1 MYLLHQLAIDYYQGI
16 WAVHAGNSGSA
27 MWPRKGS
34 ELDLGAEEFD
44 KEAKVS
50 WSVWFLIFDTS
61 HKVYFKSKMISLSLK
76 LQSEHSCLIALLI
89 INHLN
94 YQSL

>member
-16 WAVHAGNSGSA
+16 WAVHAGNSGLA
-27 MWPRKGS
+27 LWPRKGS

-50 WSVWFLIFDTS
+50 WSVYDSQFLTPATKFIS
-61 HKVYFKSKMISLSLK
+61 KVKWSQFL
-76 LQSEHSCLIALLI
+76 
-89 INHLN
+89 
-94 YQSL
+94 